1 MAKKH
6 DQAGRVVAKKL
17 GGQYDPTASPD
28 VKGKQGRAEVKTMA
42 SEIPKAKQQ
51 LGTRPGKAYVVLP
64 KPEHGK
70 ARDRLRGSGVGLM
83 NYKGEITKRSG
94 TGRKKT

>member
-6 DQAGRVVAKKL
+6 DQAARVAAKKL

-28 VKGKQGRAEVKTMA
+28 VKGKQGRAEVKTRA
-42 SEIPKAKQQ
+42 PEIPKAKQQ

-70 ARDRLRGSGVGLM
+70 ARGKLRGSGVGIM
-83 NYKGEITKRSG
+83 DYKGNITKRSG
-94 TGRKKT
+94 SARKKT